1 MRNEEIESVLEAV
14 AQEERHLRAL
24 QTADIKKGWDEQI
37 KMKRQAKSDG
47 RAKEIDDFHNVPTMQ
62 FAGEDRLHDERKKAQ
77 QEQMRRWTQ
86 EDIDM
91 RAYNLAKEKEEDMA
105 RAELNRAIDEFRE
118 QQAREE
124 AIMRKELTRQILAE
138 NSELAE
144 IRAKLREEERSA
156 NDKDLNNSIVLDADA
171 VLDEN
176 GYVVGKDGFRGYTP
190 GQRRQILLENEE
202 LIRLK
207 RYLRNACYNVT

>member
-1 MRNEEIESVLEAV
+1 
-14 AQEERHLRAL
+14 
-24 QTADIKKGWDEQI
+24 
-37 KMKRQAKSDG
+37 
-47 RAKEIDDFHNVPTMQ
+47 
-62 FAGEDRLHDERKKAQ
+62 
-77 QEQMRRWTQ
+77 
-86 EDIDM
+86 
-91 RAYNLAKEKEEDMA
+91 
-105 RAELNRAIDEFRE
+105 
-118 QQAREE
+118 
-124 AIMRKELTRQILAE
+124 
-138 NSELAE
+138 LAE